1 MDLWSAL
8 RSRRF
13 VVPLVSTA
21 IALLVALALLVVLPA
36 IDKPS
41 ADPTPLQQVLRE
53 IHPDGTWSQETAL
66 RAFAAVFG
74 PLPGVLVPEGPE
86 AEVEFGTVALRMLAL
101 YIDEITAEQREAALE
116 AAGPL
121 AKFLTPDAESSS
133 PAARPVVA
141 MGVPNLTTILAADS
155 DSYETEIESI
165 ITGIESKIGRPLGID
180 FDVIVSPEPNGI
192 LHATANPTTSDGEN
206 ITGCEITILPN
217 AQTHSGKNLTAV
229 LAHETWHCFEFSRLG
244 TMSRHKGSPPWIIEG
259 QAMWVGEAFVGGSE
273 GLEPADR
280 HWKEYLIDPGPGT
293 GLFARSYDAI
303 GFYSHLHDQGINPW
317 TVLDPIL
324 DQTSNLAAFNIAV
337 GGQSLDVVTTWAP
350 SWYRDGLPTST
361 FALVNA
367 PGIPGPETRP
377 IPATFT
383 ISSGTFQQVS
393 ALDPLSAAVADV
405 EVEAEIL
412 TIDVIGQGVV
422 GDMVFGEEIVFVANT
437 RSFCMVEDCACPD
450 GTPGPSGHLG
460 DELRVAVT
468 GDALSGSDAQL
479 RGWSIQEWCQQED
492 DESPPAPPGSGGGP
506 GSPCEGGCA
515 SSNGDPHLT
524 TIDGRA
530 YDFQAAGEFV
540 MLRSDDV
547 EIQARQEPYQQSTS
561 VTINTGVAVAAQGGR
576 AAVYSDGL
584 GLRLFVDGT
593 ETPPDQPTSSGGLQI
608 TPVVDGIQIVAPDGT
623 TIWALGLGEWGINIL
638 VDPSPALRQEASG
651 LLSASGAGPLP
662 ALPDG
667 IEVDV
672 ESDYHTALYTD
683 LADGWAVTT
692 ETTIFDYEEGANSQT
707 YRDRSMP
714 EAGTPID
721 FSDLSEALQELGLD
735 ECGSISDE
743 ALLIQCAFDV
753 ATTGDA
759 GFVGS
764 YQSTNQFLTTASEEE
779 PGSITAGP
787 LTPLLEDVAVV
798 SGSGLD
804 DDGILYLSVGYE
816 DQRQELVAIDP
827 LGQVVLAKTETEDR
841 GQLAFAADSVWV
853 STTTESGCIISR
865 FDPSLVLEST
875 IEVDCVLSLFPPQ
888 LVAAG
893 DAIWAH
899 QPGFGLT
906 RIDPANNSLG
916 GSVPL
921 PFPNGYLRST
931 GDTIFYSDPNEG
943 NFTLTPGAG
952 AFEELGTTSVLVY
965 PGGDGIWEQSA
976 DSVLYYAGSGVPAV
990 RVATDGTLVGAT
1002 EDTALV
1008 ERITGSGPEL
1018 WGYPADGGTPTQ
1030 LATGPTVGSGS
1041 EETTLDYFD
1050 NDPPITS
1057 EGFIVKFWVVHPQ
1070 SDDSPT
1076 ALFVQAISPPR

>member
-8 RSRRF
+8 RSRRVF
-13 VVPLVSTA
+13 VPVVSTA
-21 IALLVALALLVVLPA
+21 IALLVAVALLVVLPA
-36 IDKPS
+36 INKPS

-74 PLPGVLVPEGPE
+74 PLPGVVVPEGPE
-86 AEVEFGTVALRMLAL
+86 AEVEFGTIALRMLAL

-121 AKFLTPDAESSS
+121 ARFLDPDADLSSGS
-133 PAARPVVA
+133 ARPVVA
-141 MGVPNLTTILAADS
+141 MGVPDLTTVLAADS
-155 DSYETEIESI
+155 DGYETEIESI
-165 ITGIESKIGRPLGID
+165 ITGIESRIGRPLGID
-180 FDVIVSPEPNGI
+180 FDVVVSPEPIGI

-206 ITGCEITILPN
+206 ISGCEVTILPN
-217 AQTHSGKNLTAV
+217 AQALSGKNLTAV

-244 TMSRHKGSPPWIIEG
+244 TMSRRKGSPPWIIEG

-303 GFYSHLHDQGINPW
+303 GFYSHLHDQGIDPW

-367 PGIPGPETRP
+367 PGIPGPGTRP
-377 IPATFT
+377 VPATFT

-405 EVEAEIL
+405 GVEAEIL

-437 RSFCMVEDCACPD
+437 RTFCMVEDCTCPD
-450 GTPGPSGHLG
+450 GTPGPSDHLG

-492 DESPPAPPGSGGGP
+492 EEPPPAPPGSGGGP

-547 EIQARQEPYQQSTS
+547 EIQARQEPYRQSTS
-561 VTINTGVAVAAQGGR
+561 VTINTGLAVAAQGGR
-576 AAVYSDGL
+576 VAVYAHGL
-584 GLRLFVDGT
+584 SLRLFVDGT
-593 ETPPDQPTSSGGLQI
+593 EAPQDQPTSSGGLQI
-608 TPVVDGIQIVAPDGT
+608 TPVVDGFQIVTPDGT

-638 VDPSPALRQEASG
+638 VDPSPGLRQEASG
-651 LLSASGAGPLP
+651 LLSAGGAGRLP

-667 IEVDV
+667 TEVDD

-683 LADGWAVTT
+683 LADGWAVTP
-692 ETTIFDYEEGANSQT
+692 ETTLFDYEEGANSQT
-707 YRDRSMP
+707 YRDRSVP

-721 FSDLSEALQELGLD
+721 FFDLSEALQELGLD
-735 ECGSISDE
+735 ECGAISDE

-753 ATTGDA
+753 AITGDA

-764 YQSTNQFLTTASEEE
+764 YESTDQFVTTVSEEE

-787 LTPLLEDVAVV
+787 LAPLLENVSVV

-804 DDGILYLSVGYE
+804 DDGMLYLSIGYE
-816 DQRQELVAIDP
+816 DQRQGLVAIDP
-827 LGQVVLAKTETEDR
+827 VGQVVVAQIETEDR
-841 GQLAFAADSVWV
+841 GQLASAADSVWV
-853 STTTESGCIISR
+853 STTTEGGCIISR
-865 FDPSLVLEST
+865 FDRSLLLQST
-875 IEVDCVLSLFPPQ
+875 IEVECVLSLFPPQ
-888 LVAAG
+888 LIAAG
-893 DAIWAH
+893 DAIWVH
-899 QPGFGLT
+899 QPEVGLR
-906 RIDPANNSLG
+906 RIDPADNTLG
-916 GSVPL
+916 ESVPL

-931 GDTIFYSDPNEG
+931 GDTIFYSDPDEG
-943 NFTLTPGAG
+943 TFALTPGAG
-952 AFEELGTTSVLVY
+952 AFAELGTESVLVY
-965 PGGDGIWEQSA
+965 PGGDGVWEQSA
-976 DSVLYYAGSGVPAV
+976 DSVLFYAASGVPPV
-990 RVATDGTLVGAT
+990 RVATDGTLVGAI

-1008 ERITGSGPEL
+1008 ERNTETGPEL
-1018 WGYPADGGTPTQ
+1018 WGYPADSGTPTL

-1041 EETTLDYFD
+1041 EQTTLDYFD

-1057 EGFIVKFWVVHPQ
+1057 GGLIVKFWVVHPQ

-1076 ALFVQAISPPR
+1076 ALFVQAITPPR